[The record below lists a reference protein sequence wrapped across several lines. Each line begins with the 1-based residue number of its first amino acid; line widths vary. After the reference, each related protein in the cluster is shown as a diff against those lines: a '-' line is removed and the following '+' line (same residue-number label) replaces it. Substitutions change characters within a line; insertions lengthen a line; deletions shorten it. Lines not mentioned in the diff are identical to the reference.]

1 MEQYNEKATVSSR
14 LSRVFTKKRLGGLAA
29 AVAIVL
35 LAGGGATYYQ
45 HTQAH
50 AAHAQERAAMS
61 QLNAIQAEKMG
72 VTLLS
77 EAQIRSIAADAI
89 GQEETAVT
97 FDEIDL
103 MTGEQARDLREKEHD
118 GRAEHEK
125 DKRKEKREPKEKED
139 RAEHPAQARAGA
151 QDENMRDGKA
161 PDGRA
166 AQLAG
171 AVAGDERPAP
181 GLAPAAENGPDGSA
195 SESAPS
201 LPPAGAVLQ
210 PQNAMRGQQS
220 AMRVP
225 QSGDASQDTARPRFA
240 PGPRF
245 TYLVHCTAGGMRY
258 TLRIDA
264 VSGNVF
270 PLSVRAAR

>member
-1 MEQYNEKATVSSR
+1 MENYNKNKDTVSSR
-14 LSRVFTKKRLGGLAA
+14 LSRIFTKKRLGGLAA

-35 LAGGGATYYQ
+35 LAGGGASYY
-45 HTQAH
+45 HHAQAR

-72 VTLLS
+72 MTLLS

-125 DKRKEKREPKEKED
+125 DKRKEKQEPKEKED

-151 QDENMRDGKA
+151 PGENARDGKA

-166 AQLAG
+166 ARRAD
-171 AVAGDERPAP
+171 AVADGERPAP
-181 GLAPAAENGPDGSA
+181 GLPPAPAADQLA
-195 SESAPS
+195 APGQDA
-201 LPPAGAVLQ
+201 AGA
-210 PQNAMRGQQS
+210 PHG
-220 AMRVP
+220 
-225 QSGDASQDTARPRFA
+225 ARLA
-240 PGPRF
+240 VPGPHF

-270 PLSVRAAR
+270 PQSVRAAR

>member
-1 MEQYNEKATVSSR
+1 MENYNENKDTVSSR
-14 LSRVFTKKRLGGLAA
+14 LSRIFTKKRVGGLAA
-29 AVAIVL
+29 VL
-35 LAGGGATYYQ
+35 ALALVAGGGASYYEHAQ
-45 HTQAH
+45 ER

-125 DKRKEKREPKEKED
+125 DNRKEKQEPKEKEN

-151 QDENMRDGKA
+151 QDENMQDGKA

-166 AQLAG
+166 AQRAG
-171 AVAGDERPAP
+171 AVAGGKRPAP
-181 GLAPAAENGPDGSA
+181 GLPPAAGNAPDASA
-195 SESAPS
+195 PEGAPS
-201 LPPAGAVLQ
+201 LPPAGAVQ
-210 PQNAMRGQQS
+210 PG
-220 AMRVP
+220 
-225 QSGDASQDTARPRFA
+225 T
-240 PGPRF
+240 
-245 TYLVHCTAGGMRY
+245 LVALG
-258 TLRIDA
+258 
-264 VSGNVF
+264 
-270 PLSVRAAR
+270 AARLGSTRLIDNLEF

>member
-1 MEQYNEKATVSSR
+1 MENYNENKDTVSR
-14 LSRVFTKKRLGGLAA
+14 RFSRVFTKKRLGGLAA

-35 LAGGGATYYQ
+35 LAGGGASYY
-45 HTQAH
+45 HHAQARAVH
-50 AAHAQERAAMS
+50 QQERAAMS

-72 VTLLS
+72 ISVLS

-103 MTGEQARDLREKEHD
+103 MTGHQESALKEKEHE
-118 GRAEHEK
+118 GRDEHEK
-125 DKRKEKREPKEKED
+125 DKHKEKREKKEKED

-151 QDENMRDGKA
+151 PDENARDGKA

-166 AQLAG
+166 ARRADAIADG
-171 AVAGDERPAP
+171 ERPAP
-181 GLAPAAENGPDGSA
+181 GLPPATGNAPDGGTHESTPPAPAAGQQGALGGDQIA
-195 SESAPS
+195 
-201 LPPAGAVLQ
+201 AGA
-210 PQNAMRGQQS
+210 PRGFLH
-220 AMRVP
+220 
-225 QSGDASQDTARPRFA
+225 GA
-240 PGPRF
+240 PDPHF
-245 TYLVHCTAGGMRY
+245 TYLVRCTAGGMHY

-270 PLSVRAAR
+270 PQSVRAAH

>member
-1 MEQYNEKATVSSR
+1 MENYNENKDTVSSR

-35 LAGGGATYYQ
+35 LASGGATYYQ
-45 HTQAH
+45 HTQAR

-125 DKRKEKREPKEKED
+125 DKRKEKQEPKEKED
-139 RAEHPAQARAGA
+139 RAKHPAQARAGA
-151 QDENMRDGKA
+151 PGENAR
-161 PDGRA
+161 DGRA
-166 AQLAG
+166 ARRAD
-171 AVAGDERPAP
+171 AVADGERPAP
-181 GLAPAAENGPDGSA
+181 GLPPAAGNALDGTALDGSA
-195 SESAPS
+195 SESAQP
-201 LPPAGAVLQ
+201 LPPAPAADQLAAPGQDAAGA
-210 PQNAMRGQQS
+210 PHG
-220 AMRVP
+220 
-225 QSGDASQDTARPRFA
+225 ARLAA
-240 PGPRF
+240 PGPHF

>member
-61 QLNAIQAEKMG
+61 QLSAIQAEKMG

-103 MTGEQARDLREKEHD
+103 MTGEQARNLREKEHD
-118 GRAEHEK
+118 SRAEHEK
-125 DKRKEKREPKEKED
+125 DKRREKREPKEKED
-139 RAEHPAQARAGA
+139 RAKHPAQARAGA
-151 QDENMRDGKA
+151 PDKNMRDGKA

-166 AQLAG
+166 AQRAD

-181 GLAPAAENGPDGSA
+181 GLPPAAENGPDGSA